1 MNINLWE
8 GHDWEMYGSGMCLAF
23 IQKLVLHTKKKKN
36 SEKIL
41 QKNSKIKFGFQVIK
55 SLESNDF

>member
-23 IQKLVLHTKKKKN
+23 IQKLVLHTKKKEFGKDFV
-36 SEKIL
+36 EK
-41 QKNSKIKFGFQVIK
+41 FQNKVWF
-55 SLESNDF
+55 SSD